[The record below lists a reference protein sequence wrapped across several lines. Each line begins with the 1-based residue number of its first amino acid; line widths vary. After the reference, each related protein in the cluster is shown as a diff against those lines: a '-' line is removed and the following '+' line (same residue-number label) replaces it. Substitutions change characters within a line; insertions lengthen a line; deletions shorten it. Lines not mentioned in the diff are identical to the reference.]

1 MVLHLKFTKS
11 PQIRNLQ
18 NCQNLQKAVFV
29 QIALKFTQKVT
40 VNHMLPFPS
49 ALYTSVTLV
58 YNKQTLCKQW
68 LPLYPAIYVSTIMFA
83 GPGRRHNVGGTKT
96 KSKAQQLPQIQQHPQ
111 TPTTPKTPTNP
122 KTATHGT
129 HRPVN

>member
-58 YNKQTLCKQW
+58 YNKQTNKLYVNSDHHCP
-68 LPLYPAIYVSTIMFA
+68 LPFMY
-83 GPGRRHNVGGTKT
+83 
-96 KSKAQQLPQIQQHPQ
+96 
-111 TPTTPKTPTNP
+111 
-122 KTATHGT
+122 
-129 HRPVN
+129 